1 MMGLMGYI
9 RVLGQTFWHVN
20 EIMRDNSPW
29 AYTHTVGFAAN
40 MISANVLFFWI
51 SIMFVFWF
59 GALAAKGSSR
69 SGAVPGQ
76 RAAPAVGH

>member
-1 MMGLMGYI
+1 LMGYI
-9 RVLGQTFWHVN
+9 RSSVRLFWHVN

-51 SIMFVFWF
+51 SILFVFWL
-59 GALAAKGSSR
+59 GSLTAKKAPVEAKV
-69 SGAVPGQ
+69 AVPGSVPQ
-76 RAAPAVGH
+76 PAGSH